1 MPICSSLAHLSNS
14 IDVRDFR
21 LCDQPFTGTNQLPL
35 GWNVVPSFRTI
46 SLGSASSTHRH
57 APVCLRHMMDVEL
70 AACFKRGCCGH
81 NSPIGRQIQRGSA
94 DLEGMQWRP
103 IWSTLSLAATLSLA
117 VGCQGQAFSEGP
129 IARSVPQSTGT
140 PTPLCAMIPSMSR
153 VALADIIT
161 AFSTRPS
168 KGVRIVG
175 IDGPSGSGKSTLT
188 RRLVDRTPATLVEI
202 DDFVSWTDFS
212 GWWPR
217 FDDQVLKPL
226 LRGEDARYQ
235 VRDWQND
242 PLGSSLGGW
251 KIAEWAPLV
260 ILDGVTCTR
269 EAATNLLAYRIW
281 VEAPEK
287 VRLARGMARD
297 GEQERH
303 LWLAW
308 MQQEREFFSKDHTR
322 ERADLYI
329 DGAGSSDVD
338 SDGDEVLTLDEA
350 GGWSQ

>member
-1 MPICSSLAHLSNS
+1 
-14 IDVRDFR
+14 
-21 LCDQPFTGTNQLPL
+21 
-35 GWNVVPSFRTI
+35 
-46 SLGSASSTHRH
+46 
-57 APVCLRHMMDVEL
+57 
-70 AACFKRGCCGH
+70 
-81 NSPIGRQIQRGSA
+81 
-94 DLEGMQWRP
+94 
-103 IWSTLSLAATLSLA
+103 
-117 VGCQGQAFSEGP
+117 
-129 IARSVPQSTGT
+129 
-140 PTPLCAMIPSMSR
+140 MIPSMSR

-212 GWWPR
+212 GWWLR
-217 FDDQVLKPL
+217 FDNQVLKPL
-226 LRGEDARYQ
+226 LRGEDAHYQ

-251 KIAEWAPLV
+251 KTAQWAPLV

-269 EAATNLLAYRIW
+269 QAATNLLAYRIW

-287 VRLARGMARD
+287 VRLARGIARD

-308 MQQEREFFSKDHTR
+308 MQQEREFFSQDHTR
-322 ERADLYI
+322 ERADLCI

-338 SDGDEVLTLDEA
+338 SDGDEVLTFD
-350 GGWSQ
+350 QV